1 MISFLDL
8 ALWLTLFFTINKMVH
23 WYRVAET
30 QHELNKKLNDKIA
43 ELETIII
50 IHGIKNESKH

>member
-1 MISFLDL
+1 MMSYGDI
-8 ALWLTLFFTINKMVH
+8 ALWCSLLFVMYKNVH
-23 WYRVAET
+23 WYKVART
-30 QHELNKKLNDKIA
+30 QSELNEKLQDKIA

>member
-1 MISFLDL
+1 MYK
-8 ALWLTLFFTINKMVH
+8 NVH
-23 WYRVAET
+23 WYKVART
-30 QHELNKKLNDKIA
+30 QSELNEKLQDKIA

>member
-1 MISFLDL
+1 MMSYGDM
-8 ALWLTLFFTINKMVH
+8 ALWASLFFVMYKNVH
-23 WYRVAET
+23 WYTVAKDQFE
-30 QHELNKKLNDKIA
+30 QNAVLQQRIA

>member
-1 MISFLDL
+1 MMSYGDIV
-8 ALWLTLFFTINKMVH
+8 LWASLLFVMYKNVH
-23 WYRVAET
+23 WYRVSIIEA
-30 QHELNKKLNDKIA
+30 ELNQKLRDKIA

>member
-1 MISFLDL
+1 MMSYGDM
-8 ALWLTLFFTINKMVH
+8 ALWASLFFVMYKNVH
-23 WYRVAET
+23 WYKVAKDQFE
-30 QHELNKKLNDKIA
+30 QNAVLHQRIA